1 MSASFAPIFYI
12 KIGVQNKK
20 VDASERPPCAPCS
33 ALPHCAATLSVRA
46 TFTFFTA
53 VELIFA
59 FSMCVCECVCF
70 FLHRFCIIFQ
80 GRQSTAAGVAY
91 ISMLPTLQGARC
103 VCAANSGVD
112 TETATTTGVKVV
124 ATVLHSW
131 HIKQMLCSL
140 C

>member
-1 MSASFAPIFYI
+1 
-12 KIGVQNKK
+12 
-20 VDASERPPCAPCS
+20 
-33 ALPHCAATLSVRA
+33 
-46 TFTFFTA
+46 
-53 VELIFA
+53 
-59 FSMCVCECVCF
+59 MCVFVF

-103 VCAANSGVD
+103 ELCAANSGVD
-112 TETATTTGVKVV
+112 TETTTGVKVV

-131 HIKQMLCSL
+131 HIKQMLCSV

>member
-1 MSASFAPIFYI
+1 
-12 KIGVQNKK
+12 
-20 VDASERPPCAPCS
+20 
-33 ALPHCAATLSVRA
+33 
-46 TFTFFTA
+46 
-53 VELIFA
+53 
-59 FSMCVCECVCF
+59 MCVSVCV

-112 TETATTTGVKVV
+112 TATATATTTGVKVV